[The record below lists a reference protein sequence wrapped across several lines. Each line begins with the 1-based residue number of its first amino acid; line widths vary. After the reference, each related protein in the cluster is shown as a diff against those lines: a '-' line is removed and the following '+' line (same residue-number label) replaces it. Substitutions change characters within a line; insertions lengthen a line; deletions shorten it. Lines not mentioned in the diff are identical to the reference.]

1 MPRRNVFAEMFDE
14 VERVPFSSSD
24 KEAAPL
30 DWARLISDI
39 PRGGATFVTPLP
51 KVLWLDCDLGA
62 LKSLKNLAMLDFKM
76 QV

>member
-1 MPRRNVFAEMFDE
+1 MPRSA
-14 VERVPFSSSD
+14 SSSD

-62 LKSLKNLAMLDFKM
+62 LKSLKNLAMLDLKNAGM
-76 QV
+76 SRIR